1 MSSHKVAEAK
11 MVIKASI
18 ISVVLL
24 AAAAATICV
33 TRSVSAAEPSA
44 DAKMG
49 HDIYMRDGCWQC
61 HGTAGQGGGPFGPK
75 LIPALPFEAF
85 RQQLRHPVSEMP
97 VYTAKVMSDQD
108 LAAVY
113 AYVKSLPPAKP
124 LSEIPMLNLK

>member
-1 MSSHKVAEAK
+1 MMINAWV
-11 MVIKASI
+11 
-18 ISVVLL
+18 ISVVLIAE
-24 AAAAATICV
+24 AAAVTAL
-33 TRSVSAAEPSA
+33 TRSVSAAEPVA

-49 HDIYMRDGCWQC
+49 QDIYMRDGCWQC

-113 AYVKSLPPAKP
+113 AYVKSLPPTKP